1 MFSLTSTGNFDR
13 TERALMA
20 FVKGDIFARLDSYG
34 QLGVDLLSA
43 STPVETGETA
53 SSWSYEVT
61 KGRYPTIIWSNSHM
75 VGNTPLAVMIQYGH
89 GTGTGGWVE
98 GRDFIN
104 PAMRPLFDQIAE
116 DVWRAVT
123 SA

>member
-1 MFSLTSTGNFDR
+1 MFRISSIGDYKN
-13 TERALMA
+13 TEDFLLAIVRQ
-20 FVKGDIFARLDSYG
+20 DIFSRLESYG
-34 QLGVDLLSA
+34 QLGVILLA
-43 STPVETGETA
+43 QATPVDSGIT
-53 SSWSYEVT
+53 SNSWTYEVT
-61 KGRYPTIIWSNSHM
+61 RGKNPTITWSNTHM
-75 VGNTPLAVMIQYGH
+75 AGGTPLAVMIQYGH

-104 PAMRPLFDQIAE
+104 PAMRPLFDKIAE